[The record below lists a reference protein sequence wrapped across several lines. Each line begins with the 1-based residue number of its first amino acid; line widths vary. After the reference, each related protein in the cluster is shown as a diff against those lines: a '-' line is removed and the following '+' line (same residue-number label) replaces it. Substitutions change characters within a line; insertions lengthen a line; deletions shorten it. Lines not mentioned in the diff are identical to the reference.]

1 MTNKIKFILPVLA
14 LSMMFGSVAFA
25 QTDGTNTSTN
35 GDTATTATTTRKEC
49 VATARTTRMSAV
61 KAAQETAKEAR
72 MTAKSTRDASV
83 ATAKANPDKKA
94 GALAAKTARATY
106 RATLADIAKTLRTST
121 KTAWDNYATAVK
133 ACPKK

>member
-25 QTDGTNTSTN
+25 QTDGTNTSTS
-35 GDTATTATTTRKEC
+35 GDTATTVTTTRKEC